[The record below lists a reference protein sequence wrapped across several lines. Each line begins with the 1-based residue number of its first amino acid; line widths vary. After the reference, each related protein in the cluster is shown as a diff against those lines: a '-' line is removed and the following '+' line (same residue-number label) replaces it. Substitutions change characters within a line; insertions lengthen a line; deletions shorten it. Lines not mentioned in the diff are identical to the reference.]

1 MSRVLTVIGLETSCD
16 ETAVG
21 VVRDG
26 VMLSNVMSSQ
36 VDEHARFGGVV
47 PEVAA
52 RAHVEAIRSL
62 THRALR
68 DAGIHQLD
76 VDAVAATRGPGL
88 VGALMVGFAYGKALA
103 WAMDKPFIGVDHMEG
118 HLFAPTL
125 EHAQSEPPAIV
136 LLASGGHTQ
145 IVHARAWGEYE
156 TVGETIDDAAG
167 EAFDKVA
174 RFLGMGFPGGPAI
187 DRASDGGNPAAID
200 FPRALA
206 DRPTDLSF
214 SGLKTA
220 VVTYVRKHHG
230 IGDLPPMADVAAAV
244 QEAIVD
250 VLVTK
255 NDECGRRDRGRGR
268 WPGVVACW
276 PIAGCAFGSPRHA
289 PREASRCICLRQR
302 CAPTTVRWLP
312 QRAVFASN
320 AATARQPTP
329 RWTRLCDWG
338 RDPFHPGRSASRGA
352 AAHRVFLAR
361 GGSAGG
367 LGVVPRGRRRT
378 PEHC

>member
-1 MSRVLTVIGLETSCD
+1 VSGPIILGLETSCD

-26 VMLSNVMSSQ
+26 VVLANVLSSQ
-36 VDEHARFGGVV
+36 VDEHARFGGIV

-76 VDAVAATRGPGL
+76 IDAVAATRGPGL
-88 VGALMVGFAYGKALA
+88 AGALMVGFAYGKALA
-103 WAMDKPFIGVDHMEG
+103 WALDKPFLGVDHMEG

-125 EHAQSEPPAIV
+125 DHAGFEPPAVV
-136 LLASGGHTQ
+136 LLASGGHSQ
-145 IVHARAWGEYE
+145 IVHARAWGDYE

-174 RFLGMGFPGGPAI
+174 RFLGLGFPGGPAI
-187 DRASDGGNPAAID
+187 DLASEGGNPAVVE

-220 VVTYVRKHHG
+220 VVTFIRRHHEA
-230 IGDLPPMADVAAAV
+230 GDLPPLADVAAAV

-255 NDECGRRDRGRGR
+255 TMNAVTQTGVRTVAGGGGVLANRR
-268 WPGVVACW
+268 
-276 PIAGCAFGSPRHA
+276 
-289 PREASRCICLRQR
+289 LRQR
-302 CAPTTVRWLP
+302 LQEACAARNLALYLP
-312 QRAVFASN
+312 APV
-320 AATARQPTP
+320 
-329 RWTRLCDWG
+329 LCTDNG
-338 RDPFHPGRSASRGA
+338 PMVA
-352 AAHRVFLAR
+352 AAAAFRLE
-361 GGSAGG
+361 AGERTEWG
-367 LGVVPRGRRRT
+367 AEVDVSLRLG
-378 PEHC
+378 

>member
-88 VGALMVGFAYGKALA
+88 VGALMVGFAYGKTLA

-125 EHAQSEPPAIV
+125 ENAQFQPPAIV

-145 IVHARAWGEYE
+145 IVHARTWGEYE

-187 DRASDGGNPAAID
+187 DRASDGGNAAAIN

-230 IGDLPPMADVAAAV
+230 LGDLPPMADVAAAV

-255 NDECGRRDRGRGR
+255 TMNAVDRTGVK
-268 WPGVVACW
+268 VVAGGGGVLANRRLRARLTAVCHEKGIELYL
-276 PIAGCAFGSPRHA
+276 PSP
-289 PREASRCICLRQR
+289 S
-302 CAPTTVRWLP
+302 
-312 QRAVFASN
+312 
-320 AATARQPTP
+320 
-329 RWTRLCDWG
+329 LCTDNG
-338 RDPFHPGRSASRGA
+338 AMVA
-352 AAHRVFLAR
+352 AAGGFRIER
-361 GGSAGG
+361 GDRTAADAEVDSSLRLGS
-367 LGVVPRGRRRT
+367 
-378 PEHC
+378 